1 MSYIYHGKTDWIKQP
16 NRVVQTFRSGLCMI
30 QQDYIRRADDQIDY
44 FTFREGDP
52 ISPEDASPCIDGAY
66 IFPAPTYQDMGNGFI
81 KCTVTAYGRVNTTG
95 VVRVTKRVGNYVTN
109 TIFLLGQV
117 GSNTSSVGSQKI
129 FDVINFNFV
138 AYKSEIVPIPTSPRP
153 LIYDLNLT
161 PLPIG
166 EFRIS
171 NSSAPGNS
179 AELVGTTVSNYVLN
193 QVVELY
199 EVNSYGDFI
208 ECNISIAATG
218 SLSVYA

>member
-1 MSYIYHGKTDWIKQP
+1 
-16 NRVVQTFRSGLCMI
+16 MI

-44 FTFREGDP
+44 FAFREGDP
-52 ISPEDASPCIDGAY
+52 ISSEDASPCIDGAY
-66 IFPAPTYQDMGNGFI
+66 IFPAPSYQDMGNGFI
-81 KCTVTAYGRVNTTG
+81 KCSVTAYGRVNTTG
-95 VVRVTKRVGNYVTN
+95 VVRVTKRVGNYVENSVIGVNSINPAT
-109 TIFLLGQV
+109 F
-117 GSNTSSVGSQKI
+117 SSFESQKI

-171 NSSAPGNS
+171 NSSALGSS
-179 AELVGTTVSNYVLN
+179 AELVGTTISNYVLN

-199 EVNSYGDFI
+199 EINSYGDFI

-218 SLSVYA
+218 SLTVYI

>member
-1 MSYIYHGKTDWIKQP
+1 MSYIYHGETDWIKQP

-30 QQDYIRRADDQIDY
+30 QQDYIRRADDSIDY
-44 FTFREGDP
+44 FSFREGDAIP
-52 ISPEDASPCIDGAY
+52 SEDASPCIDGAY
-66 IFPAPTYQDMGNGFI
+66 IFPAPSYQDMGNGFI
-81 KCTVTAYGRVNTTG
+81 KCTVAAYGRVNTTG
-95 VVRVTKRVGNYVTN
+95 VVRVTKRVGNYVKNSVIGVNSINPAT
-109 TIFLLGQV
+109 V
-117 GSNTSSVGSQKI
+117 SSFESQKI

-166 EFRIS
+166 EFR
-171 NSSAPGNS
+171 SSAGI
-179 AELVGTTVSNYVLN
+179 VSNYVLN

-199 EVNSYGDFI
+199 EVNSYGDFT

-218 SLSVYA
+218 SLTVYI